1 MRELNCFISN
11 IHQNQWQKGVAILFN
26 HMKEDHHEQLEI
38 HYFTPSAFEKA
49 GPAWPIRLGANIA
62 KTGYHIGPRITPYY
76 YLIMVLE
83 GEGVFI
89 QGGQTYTLRKND
101 LFCLFP
107 QVTHEYYTMEHALLR
122 KSFFAFDGKLALQ
135 LLDRIG
141 LGPYSPHLPNGLTAD
156 ALSLME
162 QFFSLVSNKEKP
174 PSDLSRLAIFHQL
187 FDTLSESKI
196 PHGTP
201 ASAGSWLQKAKDYLE
216 IHYADGITI
225 ESVAEYVG
233 IDRTHFS
240 KAFNKAFGLSPM
252 KFVQQL
258 RMNEATLLMKQT
270 DYKLAEIAQSVGYPD
285 LFSFSKAFKKQLG
298 VSPNTYRKQ

>member
-1 MRELNCFISN
+1 
-11 IHQNQWQKGVAILFN
+11 
-26 HMKEDHHEQLEI
+26 
-38 HYFTPSAFEKA
+38 
-49 GPAWPIRLGANIA
+49 
-62 KTGYHIGPRITPYY
+62 
-76 YLIMVLE
+76 
-83 GEGVFI
+83 
-89 QGGQTYTLRKND
+89 
-101 LFCLFP
+101 
-107 QVTHEYYTMEHALLR
+107 
-122 KSFFAFDGKLALQ
+122 
-135 LLDRIG
+135 
-141 LGPYSPHLPNGLTAD
+141 
-156 ALSLME
+156 ME

-196 PHGTP
+196 LHGTP

-270 DYKLAEIAQSVGYPD
+270 DYRLAEIAQSVGYPD